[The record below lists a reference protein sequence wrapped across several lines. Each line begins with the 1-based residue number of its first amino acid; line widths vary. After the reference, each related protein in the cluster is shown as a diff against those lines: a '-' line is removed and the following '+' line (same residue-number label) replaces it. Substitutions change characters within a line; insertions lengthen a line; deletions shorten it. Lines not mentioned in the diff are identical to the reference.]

1 MMSSKNENRIE
12 YTRYGKLI
20 TPQDK
25 ALDKITCGVAVIT
38 THWNEKPYGMTA
50 AWFTR
55 SSNEPYLMT
64 VSVWNENFT
73 HDILLESKIFA
84 TNILSENQ
92 RELVIHFG
100 RQSGRDIDK
109 FADVRY
115 RPEKSG
121 SPILYQDA
129 IAYMDCR
136 TVNNMKAGD
145 HTIFLGEILQAAIL
159 SDQVPLIYD
168 RQDYP

>member
-1 MMSSKNENRIE
+1 MISENENPVE
-12 YTRYGKLI
+12 YSRSGKLI
-20 TPQDK
+20 TPLDR

-73 HDILLESKIFA
+73 HDMLLKSKIFA
-84 TNILSENQ
+84 TNILGESQ
-92 RELVIHFG
+92 RELAIHFG

-109 FADVRY
+109 FAGLSY
-115 RPEKSG
+115 RTEKSG
-121 SPILYQDA
+121 SPILNKDA
-129 IAYMDCR
+129 
-136 TVNNMKAGD
+136 TV
-145 HTIFLGEILQAAIL
+145 F
-159 SDQVPLIYD
+159 S
-168 RQDYP
+168 